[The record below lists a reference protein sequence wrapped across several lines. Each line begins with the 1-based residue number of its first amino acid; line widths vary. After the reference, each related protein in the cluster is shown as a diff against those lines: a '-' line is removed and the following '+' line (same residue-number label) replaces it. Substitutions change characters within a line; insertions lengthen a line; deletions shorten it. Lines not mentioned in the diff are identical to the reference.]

1 MNSSADTMTSND
13 NTSNDNTSNDNEIT
27 MDPETVGTP
36 VDIDSFVEEIP
47 AAITDGEVV
56 LETDSETGAVVA
68 IAKDS
73 PDERK
78 KHIKLI
84 AGENAIGGD
93 LLQQIIEGAL
103 LSAGKPLTI
112 VDLAALFEDHERPAP
127 DALREALSVI
137 AERCTG
143 RGFELR
149 EVASGFRF
157 QVVQNVAPWISRM
170 WEERPQRYSR
180 ALLET
185 LSLIAYRQPITRGDI
200 EDIRGVAVASNI
212 MKTLLEREWVRI
224 VGHKDV
230 PGRPAMFA
238 TTRKFLDYFNL
249 KNLEDLPALSEIR
262 DLDSLNAELSLE
274 GADTPSMDTLG
285 QSDPVDSY
293 DAETDNADTAVSET
307 TINEATAAET
317 TNEYVPVQAS
327 PDHDADIAVGEEPKT
342 E

>member
-1 MNSSADTMTSND
+1 MTSN
-13 NTSNDNTSNDNEIT
+13 NSEIT
-27 MDPETVGTP
+27 MESEAVGTADTRA
-36 VDIDSFVEEIP
+36 DIDSFVEEIP

-84 AGENAIGGD
+84 AGETAIGGD
-93 LLQQIIEGAL
+93 LLQQIVEGAL

-112 VDLAALFEDHERPAP
+112 IDLAALFEDHERPAP
-127 DALREALSVI
+127 DSLREALSVI
-137 AERCTG
+137 GERCNG

-149 EVASGFRF
+149 EVASGYRF
-157 QVVQNVAPWISRM
+157 QVIQDVAPWIARM

-262 DLDSLNAELSLE
+262 DLDSMNAELSLE
-274 GADTPSMDTLG
+274 GADTPLMDTLG
-285 QSDPVDSY
+285 QSDPAEND
-293 DAETDNADTAVSET
+293 DAETDNADTTAIEAAAAETVSET
-307 TINEATAAET
+307 TAAET
-317 TNEYVPVQAS
+317 TDEYAPVQAL
-327 PDHDADIAVGEEPKT
+327 PDHDADIMVGEEPKT

>member
-1 MNSSADTMTSND
+1 MTSN
-13 NTSNDNTSNDNEIT
+13 NSEIT
-27 MDPETVGTP
+27 MESEAVGTADTRA
-36 VDIDSFVEEIP
+36 DIDSFVEEIP

-93 LLQQIIEGAL
+93 LLQQIVEGAL

-112 VDLAALFEDHERPAP
+112 IDLAALFEDHERPAP
-127 DALREALSVI
+127 DSLREALSVI
-137 AERCTG
+137 GERCNG

-149 EVASGFRF
+149 EVASGYRF
-157 QVVQNVAPWISRM
+157 QVIQDVAPWIARM

-262 DLDSLNAELSLE
+262 DLDSMNAELSLE
-274 GADTPSMDTLG
+274 GADTPLMDTLG
-285 QSDPVDSY
+285 QSDPAEND
-293 DAETDNADTAVSET
+293 DAETDNADTTAIEAAAAETVSET
-307 TINEATAAET
+307 TTD
-317 TNEYVPVQAS
+317 EYAPVQAL
-327 PDHDADIAVGEEPKT
+327 PDHDADIMVGEEPKT

>member
-1 MNSSADTMTSND
+1 MTSN
-13 NTSNDNTSNDNEIT
+13 NSEIT
-27 MDPETVGTP
+27 MESEAVDTADTRA
-36 VDIDSFVEEIP
+36 DIDSFVEEIP

-93 LLQQIIEGAL
+93 LLQQIVEGAL

-112 VDLAALFEDHERPAP
+112 IDLAALFEDHERPAP
-127 DALREALSVI
+127 DSLREALSVI
-137 AERCTG
+137 GERCNG

-149 EVASGFRF
+149 EVASGYRF
-157 QVVQNVAPWISRM
+157 QVIQDVAPWIARM

-262 DLDSLNAELSLE
+262 DLDSMNAELSLE
-274 GADTPSMDTLG
+274 GADTPLMDTLG
-285 QSDPVDSY
+285 QSDPAEND
-293 DAETDNADTAVSET
+293 DAETDNADTTAIEAAAAETVSET
-307 TINEATAAET
+307 TAAET
-317 TNEYVPVQAS
+317 TDEYAPVQAL
-327 PDHDADIAVGEEPKT
+327 PDHDADIMVGEEPKT